1 MKVNVQA
8 IDFNAKAELE
18 GFINEKIVK
27 LEQYSDKIVSADVH
41 MRVVKPEVANNKEV
55 MLKVAVPGEDLV
67 ATKVADTFEEAFANC
82 MDAIKTQ
89 IVKAKEKNKK

>member
-1 MKVNVQA
+1 MNVNIQA

-18 GFINEKIVK
+18 GFINEKIAK
-27 LEQYSDKIVSADVH
+27 LEQYSDKITSADVH
-41 MRVVKPEVANNKEV
+41 MRVVKPETANNKEV
-55 MLKVAVPGEDLV
+55 MLKVAIPGEDLV
-67 ATKVADTFEEAFANC
+67 ATKVADSFEEAFANC

>member
-1 MKVNVQA
+1 MNVKIQA

-18 GFINEKIVK
+18 GFIKEKVAK
-27 LEQYSDKIVSADVH
+27 LEQYSDKITSADVH
-41 MRVVKPEVANNKEV
+41 MRVVKPETSNNKEV

-67 ATKVADTFEEAFANC
+67 ATKVADSFEEAFANC

-89 IVKAKEKNKK
+89 IVKAKEKKQK